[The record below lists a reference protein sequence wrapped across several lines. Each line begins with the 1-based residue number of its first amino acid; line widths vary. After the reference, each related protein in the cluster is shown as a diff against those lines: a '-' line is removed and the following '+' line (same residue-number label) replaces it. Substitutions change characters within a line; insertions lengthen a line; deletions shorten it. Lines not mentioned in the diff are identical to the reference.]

1 MNKKQKKRRTVL
13 RKLGARKIVAIVF
26 VLGLLTLAGMAQV
39 PTSGNVYFG
48 YALNHGTTGLSD
60 TGTLNGWDASV
71 EGKVF
76 PHIGL
81 VFDVGQQFGN
91 LFLPPLGFSA
101 DERTDEYLF
110 GPRLSFTVSKFRPFV
125 HAMVGAGHLHEIN
138 HFFGVEHSETAFAD
152 AIGGGVDYHLI
163 PRVSWRLQLDS
174 LTTNFHSDWQHNT
187 RFTTGLAVRF

>member
-1 MNKKQKKRRTVL
+1 MWVRTIQERSVL
-13 RKLGARKIVAIVF
+13 VRKLSAIVF
-26 VLGLLTLAGMAQV
+26 LLCLLTAAGMAQI

-48 YALNHGTTGLSD
+48 YALNHGTTGLSE
-60 TGTLNGWDASV
+60 TGTLNGWEASV

-76 PHIGL
+76 PHIGM

-110 GPRLSFTVSKFRPFV
+110 GPRVSVSVGKFRPYF
-125 HAMVGAGHLHEIN
+125 HALIGAGHLHERNSSIPA
-138 HFFGVEHSETAFAD
+138 EHNETAFAD

-163 PRVSWRLQLDS
+163 PRVSWRLQLES

-187 RFTTGLAVRF
+187 RFSTGLAVRF